1 MLPSE
6 TQLKEM
12 AKTADTFAISKT
24 IQTLLTDQ
32 GLACESKLIYLSEL
46 RSIISTS
53 LIGKKVEKNRIETLQ
68 KNAQEQIKR
77 LLL

>member
-1 MLPSE
+1 
-6 TQLKEM
+6 M

-68 KNAQEQIKR
+68 KNA
-77 LLL
+77 